1 MVHVD
6 ISDGGTR
13 LTIGTHVGQLVVLA
27 EGLAT
32 GRRADASGD
41 IHLFRHNVLPDSVHC
56 RSIALTAIASGRS
69 TPQCCHVGHAGIH
82 IGGSHG
88 MSHGLV
94 LLHHWLMGLRVVVG
108 DGGLAAIVQEE
119 AGLIQIYLMTRH
131 HAGLSLSRS
140 HLAAHH
146 IGIAHGNVEELA
158 AARSLIVR
166 NGSFHHVAQVVQLVA
181 QVFLLHPPRIACPVM
196 GIAGV
201 LCAGGVKIAVGLLS
215 RGNDVNHRVY
225 VMAQLLVGEGLQ
237 QIRCTLNGL
246 IDIGVVE
253 REAHAVHLEHFRG
266 VLQMFSGMLKV
277 LISPLALAFREGQ
290 RDSDAPR
297 GIESLSP
304 ERGRHYLHGGE
315 GYWLDRIV
323 LRSNSAEWQ
332 TTNKAQ
338 QNLSHTFFSIFRF
351 SQVLSNGE
359 KSWDILNITL
369 EFFSTILSQSHSRR
383 FSILASFPTPEKV
396 FF

>member
-1 MVHVD
+1 
-6 ISDGGTR
+6 
-13 LTIGTHVGQLVVLA
+13 
-27 EGLAT
+27 
-32 GRRADASGD
+32 
-41 IHLFRHNVLPDSVHC
+41 
-56 RSIALTAIASGRS
+56 
-69 TPQCCHVGHAGIH
+69 
-82 IGGSHG
+82 
-88 MSHGLV
+88 
-94 LLHHWLMGLRVVVG
+94 
-108 DGGLAAIVQEE
+108 
-119 AGLIQIYLMTRH
+119 
-131 HAGLSLSRS
+131 
-140 HLAAHH
+140 
-146 IGIAHGNVEELA
+146 
-158 AARSLIVR
+158 
-166 NGSFHHVAQVVQLVA
+166 
-181 QVFLLHPPRIACPVM
+181 
-196 GIAGV
+196 
-201 LCAGGVKIAVGLLS
+201 
-215 RGNDVNHRVY
+215 
-225 VMAQLLVGEGLQ
+225 
-237 QIRCTLNGL
+237 
-246 IDIGVVE
+246 
-253 REAHAVHLEHFRG
+253 
-266 VLQMFSGMLKV
+266 MFSGMLKV